1 MRSFLRTGTLT
12 AVLSIA
18 GAPLTVQ
25 ALSLPDHI
33 AQKNFQLVQAE
44 QKGGE
49 HQRGSDSARGN
60 NRAKDAP
67 SAQVSPSDRGKSLPR
82 VRSSEQRKSSAVNG
96 ADRTARDGTNRNR
109 KAGVAGWQGSDRH
122 RGVRYSWGPGAEF
135 FFYDG
140 YYHGDCSWL
149 RRKANATGS
158 RYWWQ
163 RYRQCREL
171 D

>member
-1 MRSFLRTGTLT
+1 MRPLWRTGTLT
-12 AVLSIA
+12 AALAIA

-25 ALSLPDHI
+25 AFSLPDYV

-44 QKGGE
+44 QN
-49 HQRGSDSARGN
+49 DSGRAN
-60 NRAKDAP
+60 NRAQDAP
-67 SAQVSPSDRGKSLPR
+67 AAQANQSDRGKSLPR
-82 VRSSEQRKSSAVNG
+82 VRNSEHRKSSTVNG
-96 ADRTARDGTNRNR
+96 AERTDRDGISRNR
-109 KAGVAGWQGSDRH
+109 KPGVAGRRSGDGR
-122 RGVRYSWGPGAEF
+122 RGVRYSWGPGF
-135 FFYDG
+135 YFYDG

-158 RYWWQ
+158 RYWRQ

>member
-1 MRSFLRTGTLT
+1 MRPIWKTGTLT
-12 AVLSIA
+12 AALAIA

-25 ALSLPDHI
+25 ALSLPDYI
-33 AQKNFQLVQAE
+33 DQNNFQLVQAE
-44 QKGGE
+44 QKGVEQQGGGA
-49 HQRGSDSARGN
+49 RARGN
-60 NRAKDAP
+60 DRAKNAP
-67 SAQVSPSDRGKSLPR
+67 AAQANPSDRGQSLPR
-82 VRSSEQRKSSAVNG
+82 VRSRENTRSPAVNR
-96 ADRTARDGTNRNR
+96 ADRTDRDGISRNR
-109 KAGVAGWQGSDRH
+109 KPHVAGWQGGDRR